1 MSNNNNNGSNRQ
13 RGAKRS
19 RGGGPSSGAGGQ
31 PAQKKQKTEGQKRRQ
46 RKRQAQRNGRAMST
60 RGGGAGEQSYAA
72 SAYATGQVGEAPLV
86 TATRETCRVTH
97 REFIGNVTG
106 TVAFTI
112 AQTLAINP
120 GIAATFPWLSVIAQ
134 NWETYRFRKL
144 RLCYYTRTGTNV
156 PGSVIMAHDPDASD
170 PAPASEQI
178 MTTYEMCVEDAPWKD
193 IMMAFSL
200 LGMNDIGPRKFVRT
214 AALAANQ
221 DIKLYDSGNA
231 FVATVD
237 GTAVSWGKLWL
248 EYDIDFFTPQL
259 PPLGAALVVGGQ
271 IVGAGVFT
279 AANPLGTTPAADA
292 QAVGIAADALSNVS
306 FTNPATYLVQF
317 SVVGTV
323 VSALAITAGANA
335 TATAVAATVVNGAA
349 TIASVTYSVVTTAAN
364 ASIALAATATTITAG
379 IVRVGVVPTLS
390 LV

>member
-1 MSNNNNNGSNRQ
+1 MSNNNNGSRRN
-13 RGAKRS
+13 RGAKRA
-19 RGGGPSSGAGGQ
+19 RGGGSNSGGGGQ
-31 PAQKKQKTEGQKRRQ
+31 PLQKKQKTQGQKRRQ
-46 RKRQAQRNGRAMST
+46 RKRRDQRNGRAMST
-60 RGGGAGEQSYAA
+60 RGGAGEQSYAA
-72 SAYATGQVGEAPLV
+72 SAYATGQVGEAPTV
-86 TATRETCRVTH
+86 VATRETCRVTH
-97 REFIGNVTG
+97 REFIANVTG

-193 IMMAFSL
+193 IMMVFSL

-259 PPLGAALVVGGQ
+259 PPLGAALVLGGQ
-271 IVGAGVFT
+271 IVGAGVFS
-279 AANPLGTTPAADA
+279 AANPLGTTPALDA
-292 QAVGIAADALSNVS
+292 QAVGISADALSNLT

-323 VSALAITAGANA
+323 VSALTVTAGANA
-335 TATAVAATVVNGAA
+335 TATVVAATVVNGAA

-364 ASIALAATATTITAG
+364 ATVALAATATTITAG
-379 IVRVGVVPTLS
+379 IARVGVVPTLS